1 MRTPTHLLAVSVVGT
16 LLALGTSACSGSST
30 TAGTTEPA
38 PAGPTTTTSAT
49 TTDAATS
56 SPAGTGTTTST
67 AAGTATSSPTATGTA
82 NGTTKSYSMAV
93 VADHNNSSSCWVAID
108 KTVYDLT
115 KWIGDHPGGP
125 DKIRAICGTDAT
137 QAFNTQHA
145 NDAVPHQRLAQFK
158 IGTFSG

>member
-1 MRTPTHLLAVSVVGT
+1 MRTPTHLLAASVVGT

-38 PAGPTTTTSAT
+38 PAGPTTT
-49 TTDAATS
+49 DAATS
-56 SPAGTGTTTST
+56 SPAGTGTTTSTAAGT

-125 DKIRAICGTDAT
+125 DKIQAICGTDAT
-137 QAFNTQHA
+137 QAFTTQHA